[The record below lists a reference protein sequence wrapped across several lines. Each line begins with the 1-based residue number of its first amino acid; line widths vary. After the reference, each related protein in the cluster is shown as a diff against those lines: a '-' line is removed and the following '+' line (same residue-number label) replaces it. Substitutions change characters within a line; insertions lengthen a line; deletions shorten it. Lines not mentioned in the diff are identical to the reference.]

1 MLKKLFNKKYQ
12 RAGPSPSNQVLG
24 WQRVFAGWWCC
35 PMEQECYLAYSKV
48 ETTPSLQPNDKQHRS
63 SL

>member
-24 WQRVFAGWWCC
+24 WQRVFAGW
-35 PMEQECYLAYSKV
+35 
-48 ETTPSLQPNDKQHRS
+48 
-63 SL
+63 